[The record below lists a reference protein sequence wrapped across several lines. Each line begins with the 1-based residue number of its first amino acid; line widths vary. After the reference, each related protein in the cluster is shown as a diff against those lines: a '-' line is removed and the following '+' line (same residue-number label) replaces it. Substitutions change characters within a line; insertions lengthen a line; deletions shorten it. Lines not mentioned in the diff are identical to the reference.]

1 MFLRDIHKEN
11 LTLKDANE
19 EQSKSFNELKGI
31 NKDMKTTEKK
41 SFLNNIRLCLS
52 VRKKLLNKFKRKT
65 FPIKNLNKM
74 PTPKQSPAPAP
85 APEPAPKS
93 EPNQDPNQ
101 QYLVHLK
108 QQKHKLRN
116 LNIKYL
122 H

>member
-19 EQSKSFNELKGI
+19 EQSKSFNELKGT

-41 SFLNNIRLCLS
+41 SFLNNIGLCLS
-52 VRKKLLNKFKRKT
+52 VRKKLLNKFKRKI
-65 FPIKNLNKM
+65 FPIKNINKM
-74 PTPKQSPAPAP
+74 PPPKQSPAPAP
-85 APEPAPKS
+85 EPGQTL
-93 EPNQDPNQ
+93 EPNQDANQ